1 MKKFAFLITALFVM
15 VGLVGISPASAS
27 TSVTLEASSY
37 SEASHSVSVNS
48 VVRARADGKV
58 QLSYFN
64 PNAKRWTLAQAKKCK
79 QVYVSINWSKA
90 KIQRVVKAN
99 KRKINGTWC
108 LRLKHGS
115 TWANSGKNGNLD
127 VPFTATV
134 RGNWSLM
141 TLKYPKKGIWG
152 HKGEYRGGKFWQVCD
167 NEWKIGVK
175 PTLKDTQV
183 VMVRSEAEVE
193 YRINYSVITQG
204 SVSVTGKLACPA
216 GDLYGSASAAASGRT
231 DVSIYVKARSV
242 AEAKIKGQASG
253 EANTSALAA
262 ARVQAKTTHE
272 MEALAKVTLTCS
284 DAPPAYETPSVDVSP
299 VACVEPG
306 QTRDVT
312 VTVSNPNGS
321 ADTARVTYRGQTSEK
336 AIAAHGQA
344 TFTFANQA
352 AGTYSGTAL
361 LVNANKS
368 KSFTVTVEEC
378 EVPPPYTC
386 PPGTSWT
393 DIDHDGVREEGE
405 CFGAPTFTQF
415 REFNDLYKSL
425 PGQPTTMDHFVTVDT
440 PAGHSY
446 TVTWTAV
453 WGSFAA
459 PTKTGQDG
467 VQVSSTYTAPS
478 EVPPA
483 HPGEGLSAG
492 YDKITVT
499 VVDNVTGQRI
509 VRSTAPFKIKEW
521 PATP

>member
-15 VGLVGISPASAS
+15 VGLVGISPASAD
-27 TSVTLEASSY
+27 TSITIESVSY
-37 SEASHSVSVNS
+37 SDAAASANVTKEERALIDGATQLTWWYPNHNIKVSKRSVRNAPHIKVRYTRCANQSKSIAKQARGKSIVVAMPGSVICN
-48 VVRARADGKV
+48 
-58 QLSYFN
+58 
-64 PNAKRWTLAQAKKCK
+64 T
-79 QVYVSINWSKA
+79 
-90 KIQRVVKAN
+90 
-99 KRKINGTWC
+99 
-108 LRLKHGS
+108 
-115 TWANSGKNGNLD
+115 GKNGNIIGG
-127 VPFTATV
+127 FKWTV
-134 RGNWSLM
+134 KRPAVLKWNRSLR
-141 TLKYPKKGIWG
+141 LYQ
-152 HKGEYRGGKFWQVCD
+152 HVYNV
-167 NEWKIGVK
+167 
-175 PTLKDTQV
+175 
-183 VMVRSEAEVE
+183 
-193 YRINYSVITQG
+193 
-204 SVSVTGKLACPA
+204 
-216 GDLYGSASAAASGRT
+216 YGSAWKVSKMTLVKTCGNRMGGHVDHMYNQVVQVRYESDVQLDIAIEANASVKAKVEASLQCASGKLYGYAEASASATASATIRVKSGVK
-231 DVSIYVKARSV
+231 VSATNAKKIELLNQVNASAKAKAE
-242 AEAKIKGQASG
+242 AEAK
-253 EANTSALAA
+253 
-262 ARVQAKTTHE
+262 AKI
-272 MEALAKVTLTCS
+272 TLTCT
-284 DAPPAYETPSVDVSP
+284 DTPTYEAPSVDVTP

-312 VTVSNPNGS
+312 ITVSNPNGS

-405 CFGAPTFTQF
+405 CFGPPTFTQF

-499 VVDNVTGQRI
+499 VVDNVTGQQI